1 MGLRALAVVGV
12 FFCTDEKT
20 GMVCLVVVTC
30 YKSPNPYIAVGVAKY
45 IFSDGPKIY
54 GNKPVVHVCVVAAYL
69 VVLPQWDV
77 QH

>member
-1 MGLRALAVVGV
+1 MRRQGWFVWWSSHVIKA
-12 FFCTDEKT
+12 
-20 GMVCLVVVTC
+20 
-30 YKSPNPYIAVGVAKY
+30 PYIAVGVAKY

-54 GNKPVVHVCVVAAYL
+54 GNKPVVHVCVVATYL